1 MGHPGGIQLN
11 REYDPFARL
20 YNRYWGAEYRA
31 AAAPV
36 VERLLLSRIRPG
48 ASVLDVCCGTGQF
61 TAHIR
66 SLGFDVSGIDSSEN
80 MLAFARE
87 NAPGTR
93 FTLADVR
100 DFSLDLP
107 YGRFAGAYSVYES
120 LNHVPDMA
128 GLSLGF
134 ACIHRHLRPGAP
146 FLFDLNRDEAYILYW
161 NNTDAVVEGEHAFI
175 TRSRYDDEARVA
187 VCDITTFDLAG
198 EGAWRREDF
207 SVRQTCHF
215 MSEVHSA
222 LVESGF
228 GGIVLYDARDL
239 GMKGDA
245 GYARTFFLAIA

>member
-1 MGHPGGIQLN
+1 MNDGARIELN

-36 VERLLLSRIRPG
+36 VERLLLSRIAAG

-61 TAHIR
+61 TGHIHR
-66 SLGFDVSGIDSSEN
+66 LGIDIAGIDASEN

-87 NAPGTR
+87 NAPGVP

-100 DFSLDLP
+100 DFSLDR
-107 YGRFAGAYSVYES
+107 RFDAAYSVYES
-120 LNHVPDMA
+120 LNHIPDMP
-128 GLSLGF
+128 GLARAF

-161 NNTDAVVEGEHAFI
+161 NNTDAVVEPERAFI
-175 TRSRYDDEARVA
+175 TRSVYNDETRIA
-187 VCDITTFDLAG
+187 VCDITTFDSTP
-198 EGAWRREDF
+198 EGFWRREDF

-215 MSEVHSA
+215 MSETHSA
-222 LVESGF
+222 LLNSGF
-228 GGIVLYDARDL
+228 GSVVLYDARDL

-245 GYARTFFLAIA
+245 GYARTFFLALA

>member
-1 MGHPGGIQLN
+1 MTQRARIDLN

-36 VERLLLSRIRPG
+36 VERLLLSRIQPG

-66 SLGFDVSGIDSSEN
+66 SLGFDIAGIDSSDN

-87 NAPGTR
+87 NAPGIP

-100 DFSLDLP
+100 DFSLNR
-107 YGRFAGAYSVYES
+107 RFDAAYSVYES
-120 LNHVPDMA
+120 LNHVTDMA
-128 GLSLGF
+128 GLSRAF
-134 ACIHRHLRPGAP
+134 ACIHRHLRSGAP

-161 NNTDAVVEGEHAFI
+161 NNTDAVVEPARAFI
-175 TRSRYDDEARVA
+175 TRSAYDDQERIAT
-187 VCDITTFDLAG
+187 CDITTFDSTA
-198 EGAWRREDF
+198 EGLWRREDF

-215 MSEVHSA
+215 MSETHRA
-222 LVESGF
+222 LLDSGF

-239 GMKGDA
+239 GMKGDP